1 MNGLR
6 HPYTNALYE
15 QDGEGNIRVTRDG
28 KVGIFRIDGSW
39 ISGELRDCDPQ
50 LCNWVGGPIYGN
62 HRVTPA
68 GKG

>member
-15 QDGEGNIRVTRDG
+15 QDGEGNIRVTRGD